1 MSRRLLLI
9 LLTLAVAFTAAA
21 QSTRIRGRVTDAR
34 TGEPLAYDPGPLRV
48 PDEFVRRLADPDA
61 VACQE
66 QDWLA
71 GTPAGDVLRARLGG
85 EPEPQDY
92 AADPRR
98 LPAQTLPGFR
108 LELKKAGTGPMTDF
122 PVTRSPAAEKTH
134 AESAEDESH
143 AESAE
148 GAEFESHAESAENA
162 EH

>member
-1 MSRRLLLI
+1 MFYLKRPGAAKEYDKQTRDRAAFVR
-9 LLTLAVAFTAAA
+9 TAVAVERYRRANGAPPPSLDA
-21 QSTRIRGRVTDAR
+21 LVEAGLLRDLPRDAR

-48 PDEFVRRLADPDA
+48 PEEFVRRLADPDA

-71 GTPAGDVLRARLGG
+71 GKPAGDVLRERLGG

-108 LELKKAGTGPMTDF
+108 LVLPVYPPAELRELAAAVVL
-122 PVTRSPAAEKTH
+122 PV
-134 AESAEDESH
+134 
-143 AESAE
+143 
-148 GAEFESHAESAENA
+148 
-162 EH
+162 